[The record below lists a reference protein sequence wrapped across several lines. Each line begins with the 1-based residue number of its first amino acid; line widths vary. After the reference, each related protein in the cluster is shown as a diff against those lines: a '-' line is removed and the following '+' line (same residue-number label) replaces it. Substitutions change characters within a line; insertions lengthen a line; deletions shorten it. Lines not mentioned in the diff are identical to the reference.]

1 MRILALGDIVGKTT
15 IDYLQKNLWDY
26 RKKEKIDFVI
36 ANGEN
41 TSEIRG
47 LCAKDAHA
55 LLDTGI
61 DIITLGNHSFGMK
74 DIYAV
79 LEDESR
85 IIRPANYP
93 PTAPGAGYV
102 ITEVDGFKILCIN
115 IAGRVYLEPLNN
127 PFDTVDRILER
138 EVGNYDLAIM
148 DIHAEATSEKL
159 ALAYYFDGR
168 IHMMFGTHTHI
179 PTADEQILP
188 KGSGYITD
196 LGMCGPKNGILGT
209 NCQDVI
215 DRLRFMLPTQFH
227 VAEGEIEAMGAIFE
241 IDPFSGKLSE
251 VRRVRF

>member
-1 MRILALGDIVGKTT
+1 MRILALGDVVGRAT

-41 TSEIRG
+41 TSEIKG

-102 ITEVDGFKILCIN
+102 ITDVDGFKILCIN

-138 EVGNYDLAIM
+138 EAGNYDLAIM

-159 ALAYYFDGR
+159 AL
-168 IHMMFGTHTHI
+168 
-179 PTADEQILP
+179 
-188 KGSGYITD
+188 S
-196 LGMCGPKNGILGT
+196 
-209 NCQDVI
+209 
-215 DRLRFMLPTQFH
+215 
-227 VAEGEIEAMGAIFE
+227 
-241 IDPFSGKLSE
+241 
-251 VRRVRF
+251 